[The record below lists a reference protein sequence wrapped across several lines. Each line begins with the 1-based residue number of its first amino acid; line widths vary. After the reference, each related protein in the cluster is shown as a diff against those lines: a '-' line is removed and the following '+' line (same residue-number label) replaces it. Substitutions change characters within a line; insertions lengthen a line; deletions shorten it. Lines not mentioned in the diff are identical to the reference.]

1 MPLYTYH
8 CTTCDTQKNLIRSVA
23 ERHAETHCD
32 CGSAMTKII
41 ATGFAHSDVDIVTD
55 DIDGINRRITS
66 SHELKS
72 LMRKNDVMEKFG
84 KGWI

>member
-1 MPLYTYH
+1 MPLYTYS
-8 CTTCDTQKNLIRSVA
+8 CEKCDITTNLFRSVDQ
-23 ERHAETHCD
+23 RHAETHCE
-32 CGSAMTKII
+32 CGSQMKKII

-72 LMRKNDVMEKFG
+72 LMRKNDVTERFG